1 MLKHVQLEIHIKG
14 MIFLILSLSH
24 YTVYIVFGSVNKNR
38 MRIITKTA
46 KKEICLLCLL
56 STLLTNLSFY
66 IVRKKQLFLFNY
78 SSQKDMY
85 TNISLLKPLYF
96 NYSNLGRS
104 TLDLK
109 LLLAPPRDTLKYQ
122 RPTPLPGYKN
132 PCFELDFDDIVAYGK
147 SQKDTVAMFS
157 KETVQDRPGVR
168 KCVVCFPSVYLMGVA
183 KCGSTEITR
192 YIQAHHS
199 VYSGRFQRLLWVNV
213 VTLIL
218 VLLYKV
224 I

>member
-1 MLKHVQLEIHIKG
+1 MAKTVKKAL
-14 MIFLILSLSH
+14 FLLIVLL
-24 YTVYIVFGSVNKNR
+24 YLAFYI
-38 MRIITKTA
+38 A
-46 KKEICLLCLL
+46 EKKKFFFNN
-56 STLLTNLSFY
+56 SGQQDRKTLLL
-66 IVRKKQLFLFNY
+66 KLLHLNY
-78 SSQKDMY
+78 SELS
-85 TNISLLKPLYF
+85 
-96 NYSNLGRS
+96 RS
-104 TLDLK
+104 AIDLK

-157 KETVQDRPGVR
+157 KETVRDRPGVR

-199 VYSGRFQRLLWVNV
+199 VYRG
-213 VTLIL
+213 IL
-218 VLLYKV
+218 DCAMSH
-224 I
+224 